1 MGFGDVVGQVVDG
14 KYSIER
20 QLGKG
25 GMGTV
30 YLATHIGTGRPV
42 AVKIIAPEFMQREEF
57 VERFRR
63 EAKAAGRLRHPNVVD
78 VTDFGFSEMDS
89 GEDAAYLVMEYLDG
103 CTLGEVLDEEKH
115 LPLEFSID
123 ILEQVCSAV
132 EEAHKQGIIHR
143 DLKPDNIWLEPNQRG
158 GYTVKVL
165 DFGIAKLEAASFE
178 QVSEEIPY
186 EGNTKTDSSDNK
198 KTVVESEQTGTRVDK
213 NAATIAAES
222 ETMALQ
228 KDSGTMVSEAGTII
242 QEEAPKQ
249 KEVSPEDGTAIL
261 PSNKTQAMN
270 PVDAGATKVI
280 AEKGK
285 TDERQ
290 DLQTA
295 ALTKVG
301 AVLGTPL
308 YMSPEQCRGE
318 KLTHRSDIYS
328 LSVIVYQMLSG
339 KTPFGG
345 DYLKVMEGHKNEE
358 PPPLVKKKIPNKLKG
373 IVMDSLAK
381 NADERPETA
390 EALAS
395 KLRASS
401 EGLGSLLRRAIVIYS
416 ERLPK
421 FLLLAFLTFAPLI
434 ALTFGRVGYNF
445 LRGFEILGDN
455 AFTASLGVTIGVGTF
470 FLQIVTSAFLVGM
483 TTWIVA
489 QTIAY
494 PLRPVSLRKAF
505 KEVKKK
511 WKPLTFTVTISTL
524 LSMLS
529 WIVGAAVGA
538 LGAFTSLPAVSVF
551 LERKGAIAYPI
562 SASILGAVF
571 LGVTITCLFM
581 LITPSI
587 MMEGVSGR
595 SAFRR
600 SIGLAKRSFQTVF
613 ATSLLVYVIPIFLA
627 MVIGLSVG
635 SIIKNVEMRN
645 EITEMKREGVKPM
658 TEEELK
664 KEPDSTVSVNRKGV
678 NITVNRNKDGEKSED
693 EEKSMSKKIQA
704 SLQEGVFEL
713 IWTPI
718 ALLITSFTSVVTA
731 LIYFKTRQ
739 AGGESMEGLLGKLD
753 DTDEP
758 QSKWQ
763 QRVRERL
770 IQSGKITGTPS
781 KS

>member
-1 MGFGDVVGQVVDG
+1 MGFGNVVGQVVDG
-14 KYSIER
+14 KYSIEK

-78 VTDFGFSEMDS
+78 VTDFGFSKMES

-103 CTLGEVLDEEKH
+103 CTLGEVLDEEKQ
-115 LPLEFSID
+115 LPLDFSID

-178 QVSEEIPY
+178 QLVEEIPY
-186 EGNTKTDSSDNK
+186 EGSIEDRELAGR
-198 KTVVESEQTGTRVDK
+198 KTVVEAEQTGTHVDE
-213 NAATIAAES
+213 NSATVALESDTIAIDNKS
-222 ETMALQ
+222 QTI
-228 KDSGTMVSEAGTII
+228 VSEAGTMI
-242 QEEAPKQ
+242 QEGSAKHD
-249 KEVSPEDGTAIL
+249 EVSLEEGTAIL
-261 PSNKTQAMN
+261 PSNKTQALDSKDGAGTKIIDKK
-270 PVDAGATKVI
+270 VD
-280 AEKGK
+280 
-285 TDERQ
+285 TDKRK

-318 KLTHRSDIYS
+318 KLSHKSDIYS

-339 KTPFGG
+339 KTPFDG
-345 DYLKVMEGHKNEE
+345 DYLKVMEGHKNED
-358 PPPLVKKKIPNKLKG
+358 PPPLEKKKVPNKLKG
-373 IVMDSLAK
+373 IVMQSLSK
-381 NADERPETA
+381 DVSERPETA

-421 FLLLAFLTFAPLI
+421 FLLLAFLTFFPLI
-434 ALTFGRVGYNF
+434 VLTFGRVGYNF
-445 LRGFEILGDN
+445 LRGFEILGEN
-455 AFTASLGVTIGVGTF
+455 AFTASIGGIIGISSF

-489 QTIAY
+489 QTLAY

-505 KEVKKK
+505 KEVKMK

-529 WIVGAAVGA
+529 WVLGAAVGVIA
-538 LGAFTSLPAVSVF
+538 AISSLPMISVF
-551 LERKGAIAYPI
+551 FNEKGAIAYPI
-562 SASILGAVF
+562 SASIIGALF

-600 SIGLAKRSFQTVF
+600 SIELAKRSFQTVF
-613 ATSLLVYVIPIFLA
+613 ATSLLVYVIPVFLA
-627 MVIGLSVG
+627 LLIGVSVG
-635 SIIKNVEMRN
+635 SVIKNIEMRN

-658 TEEELK
+658 SEEELK
-664 KEPDSTVSVNRKGV
+664 KEADTPVSVNRRGLNV
-678 NITVNRNKDGEKSED
+678 EINRNKNGNNDKG
-693 EEKSMSKKIQA
+693 EEKSTSKKIQA

-770 IQSGKITGTPS
+770 IQSGKITGSPS